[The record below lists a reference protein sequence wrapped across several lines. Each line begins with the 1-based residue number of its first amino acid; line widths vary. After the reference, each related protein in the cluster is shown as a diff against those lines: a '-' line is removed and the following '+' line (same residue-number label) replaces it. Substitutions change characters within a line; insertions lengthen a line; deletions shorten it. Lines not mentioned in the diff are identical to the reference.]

1 MADSVHQFIVSLEAK
16 AKRILKD
23 ADKKRRDDARA
34 EHVKQ
39 FVNTK
44 PSKGSQS
51 KKLPQTGTI
60 LMPLVDTSNMGSS
73 GKLPSGHLGNEKIT
87 SLTAQADMLNNTRNA
102 KTQQMQ
108 YSVPKLSVSLEADTI
123 NLDELASSGKVGI
136 STRPLSGPGR
146 TTLRPL
152 DKTTRGGLGSST
164 ITQQQG
170 GETLSMSSS
179 MNSIGSLG
187 GKKTKPLFD
196 KSFLKDTVQKTT
208 KANKTLSKLDQSP
221 LMNTFSSEKPDNLNE
236 YLESKKK
243 NTGKK
248 ENKILMEST
257 WSLKTHATDVL
268 SGKMQGNTNA
278 IQTKQAKN
286 AAVKKKGSAA
296 SRAQEEPQGPID
308 WNIRGLRSKY
318 RGEVERENL
327 YQNWLMANK
336 YADVAVDDGG
346 LILSVSK
353 IERHPLYVLYNRVLE
368 EENIKSFRRTR
379 TRLRMKRFVLDVQEL
394 WLSNLQ
400 HLREHQ
406 PAVFLQEQPEEL
418 PSDKGLQGRRDSA
431 AIKGLE
437 SQIPSVSD
445 NRALQHAFYSS
456 TMDPPDV
463 ILDYE
468 PGPCPTLRASKSL
481 PPVLENIIDGLSV
494 TPTGNST
501 DQQNTHLLFIDRM
514 LPTSTDTDREIA
526 WRISVMEK
534 KNVTT
539 ASFYTNETTV
549 LDFVRQSTI
558 SIDHDDPPVTA
569 YICDTMV
576 KWSVMDVPAKFKVY
590 LSYSHDN
597 FKKILVKIIAT
608 LGPEFDSNQLE
619 IHTNVAELL
628 SLYPRYCEGV
638 NTLSNISWW
647 SSTTATSIWENVI
660 DSIQIKEDEFNDEG
674 DPFPKSLI
682 FNRKKNVASRVQE
695 AIETPHAFSIAFD
708 LTKFISINSFK
719 VNPTDIQSVLKI
731 SVNSPD
737 SSIKTMNNK
746 YGDTTF
752 EEIADN
758 IPCLSYRVQGAIQ
771 KASEVPGSSEY
782 WYSDEV
788 DDPSKPPYMQDKE
801 SYHTHMGLWFAYPFD
816 KERTRPSTHYFRDPE
831 LSTTNSILMVTS
843 LALDTPILLPTTTA
857 WEAFTEMPAKCPGET
872 ADGVIPLLYSTP
884 KNLLI
889 EPLHSPLTERMSF
902 MTAIFSTIPIEG
914 MDHVP
919 IDSPTLPDGFQR
931 HWPERNKY
939 GFRRKVIN
947 HLLGVDQILPTIVF
961 GITRSGAI
969 PNYTGVT
976 TRNIWHNILAVVEN
990 INRPR
995 TAKDYQY
1002 VLSSGNGRGANNPNA
1017 FSIIFKEG
1025 VFHDLFCQFFAKY
1038 EEEYAEIAERKAIF
1052 ARMAAL
1058 DQKIELSEIA
1068 LRTREKMLEKQ
1079 ILKEKQKAIEKK
1091 LRKANK
1097 SEKGWRRRMRM
1108 SVLVEVQKNWEKR
1121 KDYYSGA
1128 YFWHEILPTRYDAD
1142 QIDQLSVA
1150 DDRDE
1155 ENEHELSTLGQHT
1168 LGGGTVLQAS
1178 PKNLS
1183 SKVLKRKKK
1192 DVEQYLQTCQ
1202 WNVPATWDGD
1212 PLSDNSQAPS
1222 YHRNLPAQGTNMYGD
1237 DGSKSGISMTGDS
1250 EVGYIPPDAF
1260 DGTQAFEEPKDT
1272 WVPGG
1277 DFSILDGGKTPGTRS
1292 ANILPRP
1299 VKETDR
1305 RDLMSYGNG
1314 NENNKRG
1321 LEYMHKDGRGGLQ
1334 TNMSLHAENSAN
1346 SVSEATINTKNM
1358 EIIAEQIVKS
1368 DEMIKILAKRLG
1380 IPLNNLVGVDE
1391 MQSVFSDGG
1400 DSSKIDNNHYIDA
1413 NTKEL
1418 HTLKPGDALPAPR
1431 DAYEDDVEDP
1441 EFDSDE
1447 DLWSDDEDEAGDHDI
1462 DDNIGDL
1469 PQGHQDVL
1477 QLKLQQIRQAKA
1489 EKGSVKT
1496 TPSNIP
1502 YLNLKEKLPSMS
1514 HQENQSGNAWRRL
1527 ARPDIKTTFHAKLLL
1542 RRTIGPDEK
1551 TSNQPNN
1558 CIYLLPIS
1566 PVDACE
1572 YDPPNFETHIESIF
1586 IPDAK
1591 KDMERA
1597 VATLERNIKR
1607 EEELAKNIPTDDL
1620 ILFGQ
1625 AKESTSQDMLIAQQY
1640 KQDQDAFKDPTEAA
1654 IEKAIQAAKASN
1666 ITQMEDA
1673 LEEEIPVN
1681 CSDEHGNTILILA
1694 AQQGSKRMCKFLL
1707 RRGADINA
1715 QNLAGNTVLHFCY
1728 TYSHAQLAE
1737 YLISRGADDS
1747 ILNVDGMTCY
1757 EGLNSEALE
1766 DPYGEGF

>member
-1 MADSVHQFIVSLEAK
+1 M
-16 AKRILKD
+16 
-23 ADKKRRDDARA
+23 
-34 EHVKQ
+34 KQ
-39 FVNTK
+39 FVNKKATK
-44 PSKGSQS
+44 GPQ
-51 KKLPQTGTI
+51 KLPQTGTL
-60 LMPLVDTSNMGSS
+60 LMPLVDTSNMASS
-73 GKLPSGHLGNEKIT
+73 GKLPSGHLANEKVT
-87 SLTAQADMLNNTRNA
+87 SLTAQADMLNSTRNA
-102 KTQQMQ
+102 KTQQMY
-108 YSVPKLSVSLEADTI
+108 YSVPKLSVSLEADTVDL
-123 NLDELASSGKVGI
+123 NELASSGKVGV
-136 STRPLSGPGR
+136 STRPISGPGR

-152 DKTTRGGLGSST
+152 DKTAGGTGTTLR
-164 ITQQQG
+164 Q

-179 MNSIGSLG
+179 MSSIGG
-187 GKKTKPLFD
+187 MVGKKTTPMFD
-196 KSFLKDTVQKTT
+196 KSFLKETVHKTRP
-208 KANKTLSKLDQSP
+208 NKTLSKLDQSP
-221 LMNTFSSEKPDNLNE
+221 LINTFSSEKPDNLNE
-236 YLESKKK
+236 YLESKKRT
-243 NTGKK
+243 TGKK

-268 SGKMQGNTNA
+268 SGKMQGNANA
-278 IQTKQAKN
+278 VQAKQAKN
-286 AAVKKKGSAA
+286 AAAKKKGA
-296 SRAQEEPQGPID
+296 SRIQEEPQGPID

-327 YQNWLMANK
+327 YQNWLLTNK
-336 YADVAVDDGG
+336 YADAAVNDGG

-353 IERHPLYVLYNRVLE
+353 VERHPLYVLYNRLLE

-406 PAVFLQEQPEEL
+406 PAVFLQEHPEG
-418 PSDKGLQGRRDSA
+418 PPPDQGLQGRRDSA

-445 NRALQHAFYSS
+445 KRALQHAFYSS
-456 TMDPPDV
+456 AMDPPAV
-463 ILDYE
+463 VLDYVA
-468 PGPCPTLRASKSL
+468 GPFPTLKPPKPL

-494 TPTGNST
+494 TPVGNAA

-514 LPTSTDTDREIA
+514 LPTSSSLDREVS
-526 WRISVMEK
+526 WRITIMEK
-534 KNVTT
+534 KNVGT
-539 ASFYTNETTV
+539 ASFFTNEATV
-549 LDFVRQSTI
+549 LNFVEQSTI
-558 SIDHDDPPVTA
+558 AIDYDDQPVLA
-569 YICDTMV
+569 YQCDTQL
-576 KWSVMDVPAKFKVY
+576 KWSVMDVPAKMKIY
-590 LSYSHDN
+590 LSYSQDN
-597 FKKILVKIIAT
+597 FKKILVNIVAT
-608 LGPEFDSNQLE
+608 LEPEFDSNRLE
-619 IHTNVAELL
+619 IDTNVAQLL

-647 SSTTATSIWENVI
+647 SGSSATSVWENVV
-660 DSIQIKEDEFNDEG
+660 DSIKIKEDEFNDEG
-674 DPFPKSLI
+674 DPFPKSLL
-682 FNRKKNVASRVQE
+682 FNRKKNFASRVQE
-695 AIETPHAFSIAFD
+695 AVETPHAFSIAFD
-708 LTKFISINSFK
+708 LTKFITVNSFK
-719 VNPTDIQSVLKI
+719 KKPTDPQSVITITIESTDASIQSV
-731 SVNSPD
+731 D
-737 SSIKTMNNK
+737 NK
-746 YGDTTF
+746 YGNATF
-752 EEIADN
+752 EEVADD

-788 DDPSKPPYMQDKE
+788 EDPSKPPYMQDKE
-801 SYHTHMGLWFAYPFD
+801 SYHTHMGLWFTYPFD
-816 KERTRPSTHYFRDPE
+816 RERTRPSTHYFRDPE
-831 LSTTNSILMVTS
+831 CSTTNSVLMVTS
-843 LALDTPILLPTTTA
+843 LALDTPILLPTISA
-857 WEAFTEMPAKCPGET
+857 WEAFTEMPAKCPGEIT
-872 ADGVIPLLYSTP
+872 DGVVPSLYSSP
-884 KNLLI
+884 KKLLI

-902 MTAIFSTIPIEG
+902 MTAILGTVPTEG

-919 IDSPTLPDGFQR
+919 INSPTLPDGFIR
-931 HWPERNKY
+931 HWPDRNKY
-939 GFRRKVIN
+939 GFRRKVLN

-1002 VLSSGNGRGANNPNA
+1002 VLSNGKGRGANNPNA

-1058 DQKIELSEIA
+1058 DQKIELSEVA

-1128 YFWHEILPTRYDAD
+1128 YFWHEILPTRYDSD
-1142 QIDQLSVA
+1142 QIDQPSIG
-1150 DDRDE
+1150 DDDSIGL
-1155 ENEHELSTLGQHT
+1155 NEPEVSTLGQHT
-1168 LGGGTVLQAS
+1168 LGGGTA
-1178 PKNLS
+1178 PKNLA
-1183 SKVLKRKKK
+1183 SKVMKKK
-1192 DVEQYLQTCQ
+1192 KTDVERYLQTCQ

-1222 YHRNLPAQGTNMYGD
+1222 YHRNLPAQGHNMYGD

-1260 DGTQAFEEPKDT
+1260 DGTHAFEEPKDT
-1272 WVPGG
+1272 WIPGG
-1277 DFSILDGGKTPGTRS
+1277 DFSVLDGGKTPGTKS
-1292 ANILPRP
+1292 ATILPRA

-1305 RDLMSYGNG
+1305 KDLMSYGKG
-1314 NENNKRG
+1314 EENNRRG
-1321 LEYMHKDGRGGLQ
+1321 LEYIQKDQGLH
-1334 TNMSLHAENSAN
+1334 NMSVLAENSAN
-1346 SVSEATINTKNM
+1346 SVSDATINTKNM

-1391 MQSVFSDGG
+1391 MNSVFSDGA
-1400 DSSKIDNNHYIDA
+1400 DSVQDNQYIDVT
-1413 NTKEL
+1413 TKQMR
-1418 HTLKPGDALPAPR
+1418 TLKPGEALPAPR
-1431 DAYEDDVEDP
+1431 DAYEDDVQDP
-1441 EFDSDE
+1441 EFDSDD

-1462 DDNIGDL
+1462 LDNLGDL
-1469 PQGHQDVL
+1469 PQGHEDLL
-1477 QLKLQQIRQAKA
+1477 QLKLQKIRQAKA
-1489 EKGSVKT
+1489 DKGSVKT

-1502 YLNLKEKLPSMS
+1502 YLNLKEKLPSLA
-1514 HQENQSGNAWRRL
+1514 QDQNANQHNAWRRL

-1551 TSNQPNN
+1551 TSNRPNN

-1572 YDPPNFETHIESIF
+1572 YDPPNFQTHVESIF
-1586 IPDAK
+1586 IPNAK

-1597 VATLERNIKR
+1597 VATLQRNIKR

-1620 ILFGQ
+1620 ILFGK
-1625 AKESTSQDMLIAQQY
+1625 AKENTTQDMLIAKQY
-1640 KQDQDAFKDPTEAA
+1640 KQDQEAFKDPTEAA

-1673 LEEEIPVN
+1673 LEEDIPVN
-1681 CSDEHGNTILILA
+1681 CSDDHGNTILILA

-1728 TYSHAQLAE
+1728 TYSHAELAQ

-1747 ILNVDGMTCY
+1747 ILNIDGMTCY
-1757 EGLNSEALE
+1757 EGLNAEALE